1 MKHYLGKNV
10 SIVCVLE
17 NFPDDGVV
25 PAASA
30 GVAAGDQAAGGA
42 ASAPALDGM
51 AVDGISSGACG
62 ISHCRVVSHEA
73 YVQ

>member
-25 PAASA
+25 PAAEMPGSEVP
-30 GVAAGDQAAGGA
+30 GK
-42 ASAPALDGM
+42 ALM
-51 AVDGISSGACG
+51 V
-62 ISHCRVVSHEA
+62 E
-73 YVQ
+73 